1 MDGYGSDTN
10 FVSSIPEFYDT
21 LLVPLI
27 FEHYAADLATRLAE
41 RHAARPLADLLE
53 IAAGTGVVTRAL
65 ASSLPES
72 VSIVATDLSP
82 AMLAQAETRGTARPV
97 TWRQADAMAL
107 PFEDASFDAVVC
119 EFGAMFFPD
128 RSVAYS
134 EVYRVLRPGGIFIFN
149 VWDRIEENEFAD
161 VVERALAPLFPDD
174 PPRFLSRTPHGYHDQ
189 ETIRRDLAAGGFT
202 ATPVITTLAARSRA
216 DSPTI
221 PARAYCEGTVVRT
234 EIESANTVSLEEA
247 TAVAA
252 EAIAGRFGR
261 GMVDGKIQAHVVT
274 VEK

>member
-1 MDGYGSDTN
+1 
-10 FVSSIPEFYDT
+10 
-21 LLVPLI
+21 
-27 FEHYAADLATRLAE
+27 
-41 RHAARPLADLLE
+41 
-53 IAAGTGVVTRAL
+53 
-65 ASSLPES
+65 
-72 VSIVATDLSP
+72 
-82 AMLAQAETRGTARPV
+82 
-97 TWRQADAMAL
+97 
-107 PFEDASFDAVVC
+107 
-119 EFGAMFFPD
+119 MFFPD

-134 EVYRVLRPGGIFIFN
+134 EVNRVLRPGGTFIFN